1 MQQKTLSRSRANSK
15 GTDPRKQ
22 SVVESGTKHPLTS
35 LQQSIGN
42 RAVQRLVQS
51 HYIQA
56 KLQVSSPGDQFE
68 QEADRTAQMVMSSA
82 ASGRTAST
90 TPKISRLAKEPERA
104 DLNHGFEANHKLESD
119 LNNSDGGR
127 PLPNDVRAFM
137 EPHFGAD
144 LSHVRVHTGSNA
156 MQMSSGLN
164 AEAFTHGSNIYFG
177 SGRSPGKDALTA
189 HELTHVIQQT
199 GRQRTRS
206 ISSPPGNRIG
216 TKCIQ
221 RSLSSSASVTH
232 GGFEVDLQT
241 REGAVNT
248 PPTHS
253 GLDGFIR
260 FIPDINAPN
269 SNSIVMIQI
278 FKLTDLAGADVD
290 PATLPAEQAQRGALG
305 QPGVKTEDDA
315 ARGVEGGFATDVHH
329 QGNVGQPPVPQGT
342 PLSMRFPFQP
352 AGPGAVNTVGQTPGP
367 RGGIGGVLGQTP
379 GFKRSNDLADI
390 RSVVMYDQPG
400 VADPSWNLNFSFETV
415 AQGEDTMTNYGAVS
429 WGFGLRAGRV
439 VDERISFH
447 DAQSATFDEAQER
460 HRDFYVHEPVTFY
473 FAFNSNVLSATE
485 AAKIDTFIA
494 YLGRN
499 TDVRLSLEG
508 FADIRGGASAHNLD
522 LSLRRAQA
530 VEAALLARGID
541 ANRIDPVVIGFGAS
555 SAATTDAGTGDI
567 GGNAAVG
574 ADQTREANRQFN
586 RRVVLTFERT
596 ATHGPAP
603 APAPAA
609 GGGP

>member
-1 MQQKTLSRSRANSK
+1 MQHTTLSKPRTTSRSSH
-15 GTDPRKQ
+15 PQKQ
-22 SVVESGTKHPLTS
+22 SAVESGAKHPLIG

-42 RAVQRLVQS
+42 RALQRFIKS

-56 KLQVSSPGDQFE
+56 KLTVSSPGDQFE
-68 QEADRTAQMVMSSA
+68 QEADRTAQMVMTSA
-82 ASGRTAST
+82 ASGTQLST
-90 TPKISRLAKEPERA
+90 TPRISRLPKAPEHSNG
-104 DLNHGFEANHKLESD
+104 NHGHEANQKLETD
-119 LNNSDGGR
+119 LSNSGSGR

-137 EPHFGAD
+137 EPQLGAD

-156 MQMSSGLN
+156 MQMNQGLN

-177 SGRSPGKDALTA
+177 SGKSPGKDALTA

-199 GRQRTRS
+199 GGQRTQS
-206 ISSPPGNRIG
+206 VSGPSSNRIG

-221 RSLSSSASVTH
+221 RSLTSSASVTN

-241 REGAVNT
+241 RQGAINT

-260 FIPDINAPN
+260 FIPNLTAPN
-269 SNSIVMIQI
+269 SNSIAMIQI

-290 PATLPAEQAQRGALG
+290 PATMPAEQAQRGRLG
-305 QPGVKTEDDA
+305 EPGLKTQDDA

-329 QGNVGQPPVPQGT
+329 QGNVGLPPVQQGT
-342 PLSMRFPFQP
+342 PLSMRFPFEP

-367 RGGIGGVLGQTP
+367 RGGIGGVQGVQGQTP
-379 GFKRSNDLADI
+379 GFKRSNDPADI
-390 RSVVMYDQPG
+390 RSAVMYDQPG
-400 VADPSWNLNFSFETV
+400 VADPSWNLDFSFETV
-415 AQGEDTMTNYGAVS
+415 AQGEDTMINYGAVS

-439 VDERISFH
+439 INERLSFQ
-447 DAQSATFDEAQER
+447 DAASATFGEAQER

-473 FAFNSNVLSATE
+473 FAFDSDVLSASE
-485 AAKIDTFIA
+485 AAKIDTFMA

-508 FADIRGGASAHNLD
+508 FADIRGGASAYNLN
-522 LSLRRAQA
+522 LSLRRVNAVAQ
-530 VEAALLARGID
+530 ALLARGIA
-541 ANRIDPVVIGFGAS
+541 ANRINPLQHSGAS
-555 SAATTDAGTGDI
+555 SAATPDAGTGDI

-603 APAPAA
+603 APPAA
-609 GGGP
+609 SGP

>member
-1 MQQKTLSRSRANSK
+1 MQLKTLSKPKTASRSSSL
-15 GTDPRKQ
+15 RKQ
-22 SVVESGTKHPLTS
+22 SVIQPAKHPLTG
-35 LQQSIGN
+35 LHQSIGN
-42 RAVQRLVQS
+42 RAVQRLLQS

-56 KLQVSSPGDQFE
+56 KLTVGAPGDQFE
-68 QEADRTAQMVMSSA
+68 QEADRTAQTVMRSA
-82 ASGRTAST
+82 ASGTPTST
-90 TPKISRLAKEPERA
+90 RPRISRLRKEPEQA
-104 DLNHGFEANHKLESD
+104 NGDHGFEANQKMETD
-119 LNNSDGGR
+119 LSSGGGGR

-137 EPHFGAD
+137 EPQLGAD

-156 MQMSSGLN
+156 MQMSKGLN

-177 SGRSPGKDALTA
+177 SGKSPGKDALTA

-199 GRQRTRS
+199 GGQRS
-206 ISSPPGNRIG
+206 QSASGPSGNRIG

-221 RSLSSSASVTH
+221 RSLTTSASVTN

-241 REGAVNT
+241 RQGAVNT

-260 FIPDINAPN
+260 FIPDSTAPN
-269 SNSIVMIQI
+269 SNSIAMIQI
-278 FKLTDLAGADVD
+278 FKLTDLGGADVD
-290 PATLPAEQAQRGALG
+290 PATMPPEQAQRGALG
-305 QPGVKTEDDA
+305 QPGLKTEDDA

-329 QGNVGQPPVPQGT
+329 QANVGQPPVPQGT

-367 RGGIGGVLGQTP
+367 RGGIGGVVGQTP
-379 GFKRSNDLADI
+379 GFKRSNDPADI
-390 RSVVMYDQPG
+390 RSAVMYDQPG
-400 VADPSWNLNFSFETV
+400 VADPSFNLNFSFETV
-415 AQGEDTMTNYGAVS
+415 AQGEDTMINYGAVS

-439 VDERISFH
+439 VDERISFQ
-447 DAQSATFDEAQER
+447 DTESATFDEAQER

-473 FAFNSNVLSATE
+473 FAFDSDVLSATE

-499 TDVRLSLEG
+499 TDVRLSLDG

-530 VEAALLARGID
+530 VEAALLARGIAAD
-541 ANRIDPVVIGFGAS
+541 RIDPLVIGLGAS

-596 ATHGPAP
+596 ATHAP
-603 APAPAA
+603 APAPPA